1 MKKRIS
7 TKMLVLLCL
16 LIGEIV
22 IFGII
27 SGGKLL
33 SVNNIRNIL
42 ESTTTVSLLAIGSA
56 LLMISGEI
64 DLSLGA
70 VGTLGALVV
79 AYCMQAGLPWLP
91 ALLIGVL
98 IGVVCGACTAALV
111 NFLNIPSFVATLAM
125 ASIAQGFGSM
135 VCGGSQ
141 ISLKNKVI
149 RTLGSGK
156 LFDFL
161 PYALII
167 SLVLLLV

>member
-56 LLMISGEI
+56 
-64 DLSLGA
+64 
-70 VGTLGALVV
+70 
-79 AYCMQAGLPWLP
+79 C
-91 ALLIGVL
+91 
-98 IGVVCGACTAALV
+98 
-111 NFLNIPSFVATLAM
+111 
-125 ASIAQGFGSM
+125 
-135 VCGGSQ
+135 
-141 ISLKNKVI
+141 
-149 RTLGSGK
+149 
-156 LFDFL
+156 
-161 PYALII
+161 
-167 SLVLLLV
+167 